1 MALAQEFRFAAR
13 MLARNK
19 GWTAVAVLTLA
30 LGLGA
35 NIAIFSVVGLM
46 VWTPLPYPHPE
57 QLAYIPQTNLQRGFS
72 QAGVSLRDTRDWAS
86 ASTVASIAA
95 YQSRPMA
102 ISGQGEPQHLPAMQ
116 VSPEF
121 FPTLGVMPVLGRAFT
136 ASESP
141 ETESRVA
148 VISHELWQGMYRGE
162 AGVLGRDIRLDGRNY
177 SIVGVMPEGFQ
188 YLYQRMDVWISLSL
202 DPSQRERGSRGLN
215 NVARLK
221 PGVAVA
227 QAGAQVRSISER
239 MEQEDSKSGQG
250 WRGDVRPLA
259 DRIIPS
265 GARAAAGTMFGAM
278 GLVLLIACANVASL
292 LLARGAQRRR
302 EFALRAS
309 LGAGRGALIRLQLA
323 ESLLLSA
330 LGGAAGVLSAV
341 WTIPL
346 LKRIAPPDMTIL
358 QTASLDWNAFAF
370 GLGLSLLTGIV
381 FGVVPAWLLTSG
393 DLAPRLQEA
402 SRGSTG
408 GRHVMLK
415 SLVAGEMALALVLV
429 AASTLMIRS
438 LVRQFSMDPGFD
450 KTNLVAA
457 QVLLSAARYPDR
469 TQVVDFYSR
478 TLDNLRHDGSI
489 QSAALVQTIPLGGS
503 NNYSGVRVEG
513 ETDAKRDQGA
523 GDMIVSP
530 GYYQTMRIPL
540 LTGRD
545 FTDADN
551 ADARKVVI
559 VNETFVKRYW
569 PKTSNPV
576 GQRVRMGG
584 EQAPWLTVVGLAR
597 DVRHTSPINAPRPEV
612 YRPHRQTAT
621 RNMMLVARGRGGAQ
635 TAAGALRS
643 AVGQVDREQPLFR
656 FQSVEALLFN
666 RSAGQRATTEVLGLL
681 AAVALAL
688 AAVGAYGVMAYTA
701 AQRVRE
707 IGIRLALGATQQDVF
722 RMVLGGGFLLAAIG
736 VGIGLPAAYGVTPLL
751 RAVDSGV
758 DAADGLAYIVVALVL
773 FAVALGASAVP
784 AWRVM
789 RVDPASVLRNE

>member
-1 MALAQEFRFAAR
+1 

-19 GWTAVAVLTLA
+19 GWTIVAVLALT
-30 LGLGA
+30 LGLGV

-46 VWTPLPYPHPE
+46 LWTPLPYPHPE
-57 QLAYIPQTNLQRGFS
+57 QLVFISQTNLQRGS
-72 QAGVSLRDTRDWAS
+72 SRAGVSLRDTRDWAS
-86 ASTVASIAA
+86 GSTIASIAA
-95 YQSRPMA
+95 YQSRPLA

-116 VSPEF
+116 VTPEF
-121 FPTLGVMPVLGRAFT
+121 FPTLGVMPALGRAFT

-148 VISHELWQGMYRGE
+148 IISHELWQGMYRGDP
-162 AGVLGRDIRLDGRNY
+162 AVLGRDIRLDGRNY

-188 YLYQRMDVWISLSL
+188 YLYQPMDVWTPLSL
-202 DPSQRERGSRGLN
+202 EQSQRERGSRSLN

-221 PGVAVA
+221 PGVSVA
-227 QAGAQVRSISER
+227 QAGAQIRSISER
-239 MEQEDSKSGQG
+239 IEQEDPKPSQG
-250 WRGDVRPLA
+250 WRGRVRPLA

-292 LLARGAQRRR
+292 LLARGAHRRR

-330 LGGAAGVLSAV
+330 LGGAVGVLAAV
-341 WTIPL
+341 WTVPL

-358 QTASLDWNAFAF
+358 QTASVDWNALAF

-408 GRHVMLK
+408 GRHMFLK

-450 KTNLVAA
+450 KTNLMAA
-457 QVLLSAARYPDR
+457 QVLLSAARHPER

-489 QSAALVQTIPLGGS
+489 HSAALVQTIPLGGA

-513 ETDAKRDQGA
+513 ETDAKQEQVA

-530 GYYQTMRIPL
+530 GYFQTMRIPL
-540 LTGRD
+540 LAGRD

-551 ADARKVVI
+551 ADAQQVAM
-559 VNETFVKRYW
+559 VNDAFLKRY
-569 PKTSNPV
+569 
-576 GQRVRMGG
+576 
-584 EQAPWLTVVGLAR
+584 
-597 DVRHTSPINAPRPEV
+597 
-612 YRPHRQTAT
+612 
-621 RNMMLVARGRGGAQ
+621 
-635 TAAGALRS
+635 
-643 AVGQVDREQPLFR
+643 
-656 FQSVEALLFN
+656 
-666 RSAGQRATTEVLGLL
+666 
-681 AAVALAL
+681 
-688 AAVGAYGVMAYTA
+688 
-701 AQRVRE
+701 
-707 IGIRLALGATQQDVF
+707 
-722 RMVLGGGFLLAAIG
+722 
-736 VGIGLPAAYGVTPLL
+736 
-751 RAVDSGV
+751 
-758 DAADGLAYIVVALVL
+758 
-773 FAVALGASAVP
+773 
-784 AWRVM
+784 
-789 RVDPASVLRNE
+789 